1 MNYYIRKLEP
11 AHNNAGSKAPE
22 DICKICQ
29 KMGWQEIKMPSPDKN
44 GKISSRAWQL
54 TTLPKVWRSICRQ
67 LHPGDALLYQHPLY
81 YGTKIAY
88 PYLKKL
94 KEKKVRLVV
103 LIHDMESLRNSLL
116 SDNSAE
122 GKFAIL
128 YGRDKRC

>member
-44 GKISSRAWQL
+44 GKISSRVWQL
-54 TTLPKVWRSICRQ
+54 TTLPKVWRSICQQ
-67 LHPGDALLYQHPLY
+67 LRPGDALLYQHPLY

-103 LIHDMESLRNSLL
+103 LIHDMESL
-116 SDNSAE
+116 
-122 GKFAIL
+122 
-128 YGRDKRC
+128 